1 MCRFRSLSMKEL
13 KNQWHNS
20 GGALNA
26 GSGLA
31 ITTSCKDVEGAL
43 QFIDDLLSQD
53 IHNLRFWGEE
63 GVDYEVD
70 DDGLFYRTEEQRMQ
84 AADTAYKH
92 HTLFIFYFPS
102 YKGTS
107 DDGINANWPDEQ
119 PDEFL
124 TV

>member
-1 MCRFRSLSMKEL
+1 MKQQGLDEKGCSYVPL
-13 KNQWHNS
+13 PITIDEGIKNQWHNS
-20 GGALNA
+20 GGALNV
-26 GSGLA
+26 GSGLG

-84 AADTAYKH
+84 AADTAYKASH
-92 HTLFIFYFPS
+92 LCS
-102 YKGTS
+102 YS
-107 DDGINANWPDEQ
+107 
-119 PDEFL
+119 
-124 TV
+124 